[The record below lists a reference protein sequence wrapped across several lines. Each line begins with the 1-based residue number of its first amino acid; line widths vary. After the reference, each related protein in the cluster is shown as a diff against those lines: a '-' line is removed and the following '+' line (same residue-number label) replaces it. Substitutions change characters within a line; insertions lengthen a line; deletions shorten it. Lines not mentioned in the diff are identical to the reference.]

1 MDLLNLD
8 LINGLPIHPLVV
20 HAAVVFVPLTSI
32 ALLILV
38 FFPKFQAKYLN
49 LVSLS
54 ALIALGS
61 SLLAKQSGETFAAR
75 VGWPG
80 EHAELGEQLVA
91 VTAVLTGAII
101 GWNLLIRI
109 GKSGLLVQIA
119 KFGGALVA
127 IAALVVTY
135 QTGHSGAKATWESR
149 LATKSE
155 TTPSVTDGL
164 PADGSSIVLSADEV
178 AKHNSGS
185 DCWSI
190 VNGNVY
196 NLTSYV
202 NSHPGGAANIESICG
217 KDGSS
222 AFKGQHGGQG
232 APNNALSNLLLGPV
246 DSSISNADVQS
257 PTTGTTQGT
266 SEESEEGEEGSE

>member
-1 MDLLNLD
+1 MDLLKLD

-20 HAAVVFVPLTSI
+20 HAAVAFVPLTSI

-149 LATKSE
+149 IAGVSE
-155 TTPSVTDGL
+155 VSPSASPSESVAESTGIPL
-164 PADGSSIVLSADEV
+164 TEV
-178 AKHNSGS
+178 AMHNTPE
-185 DCWSI
+185 DCWSVVDGKVYDLTKF
-190 VNGNVY
+190 VNQ
-196 NLTSYV
+196 
-202 NSHPGGAANIESICG
+202 HPGGSERIAQICG
-217 KDGSS
+217 RDGTS
-222 AFKGQHGGQG
+222 AFNGEHRGQDV
-232 APNNALSNLLLGPV
+232 PLSTLSNYLIGDL
-246 DSSISNADVQS
+246 AK
-257 PTTGTTQGT
+257 
-266 SEESEEGEEGSE
+266 